1 MKLVHVVPHIDKEA
15 AGPSYS
21 VPRLCQHLAA
31 LDHEVILS
39 CLAAREPVPKVQLE
53 LHKQWRLFTRFAI
66 SPQLHLSL
74 ARHSNMAS
82 VVHNHSLWSMPNVAA
97 GWATAGK
104 RVKLV
109 TSPRGTL
116 SPQALARS
124 RWVKRVVWPLQ
135 KRALF
140 AAHLLHAT
148 SEEEYRDI
156 RALGLRAPVALI
168 PNGIDLPDLPSHS
181 LPSSSRTLLYMG
193 RIHPIKGIDRLLR
206 AWAQVQSIHFDWQ
219 LVIAGI
225 GEDSY
230 VSELKALAHDIGLQ
244 RVSFSG
250 PAYGSEKTLAYL
262 NADATVLPTHS
273 ENFGMVVAEA
283 LALGRPALVAKGAPW
298 QVLETERCGWWVNN
312 DVDSLVRALSVT
324 LNKPRQELLAMGQRG
339 RKLMEKDYSWPSVA
353 ERMDAAYRWIV
364 HGGPV
369 PECVRTE

>member
-21 VPRLCQHLAA
+21 VPRLCQYLA
-31 LDHEVILS
+31 LLHHEVVLS
-39 CLAAREPVPKVQLE
+39 CLAARGPIPNVQLE
-53 LHKQWRLFTRFAI
+53 LHKQWKLLSRFAI
-66 SPQLHLSL
+66 STQQYRALSK
-74 ARHSNMAS
+74 HSRMAS

-104 RVKLV
+104 NVKLV

-116 SPQALARS
+116 SSQALARS
-124 RWVKRVVWPLQ
+124 RWVKRAVWPLQ

-140 AAHLLHAT
+140 EAHLLHAT

-156 RALGLRAPVALI
+156 RAMGLRTPVALI
-168 PNGIDLPDLPSHS
+168 PNGIDLPDLPAHPLQSTG
-181 LPSSSRTLLYMG
+181 RTLLYMG

-206 AWAQVQSIHFDWQ
+206 AWAQVQDVHTDWQ
-219 LVIAGI
+219 LVIAGV

-230 VSELKALAHDIGLQ
+230 VNELQTLARELGLQ
-244 RVSFSG
+244 RVTFPG
-250 PAYGSEKTLAYL
+250 PAYGSEKTQAYL

-298 QVLETERCGWWVNN
+298 QVLETERCGWWVDN
-312 DVDSLVRALSVT
+312 DVDSLVKALSVT
-324 LNKPRQELLAMGQRG
+324 LSTSRNELLTMGQRG
-339 RKLMEKDYSWPSVA
+339 RQLMERDYSWPSVA
-353 ERMDAAYRWIV
+353 ERMDAAYHWIV

-369 PECVRTE
+369 PACVRTD